1 MEKENLHFR
10 VGLSSTGTKL
20 PEFKICVGNKE
31 YVHRTL
37 SANNAVEYF
46 EFDAEITEG
55 ANSLDIAFLNK
66 TVYDTKLDTSGN
78 IVEDLLLNIDSVEI
92 DEINLGSLKWTA
104 SVYSPL
110 YPESYKQQVLSAG
123 QQISN
128 EVKNCVNLG
137 WNGTWSLPFT
147 SPFYIWLLENI

>member
-10 VGLSSTGTKL
+10 VGLSGTGDKL
-20 PEFKICVGNKE
+20 PEFKISVGGTE

-37 SANNAVEYF
+37 SANDAVEYF

-55 ANSLDIAFLNK
+55 AHSLDILFLNK
-66 TVYDTKLDTSGN
+66 TMYDTKLDASGN
-78 IVEDLLLNIDSVEI
+78 IVSDLLLNIDSIEI
-92 DEINLGSLKWTA
+92 DDIDIGNLKWTA
-104 SVYSPL
+104 SNYTPI
-110 YPESYKQQVLSAG
+110 YPVSYKQHVLSTE
-123 QQISN
+123 QQIAN
-128 EVKNCVNLG
+128 ELTNCVNLG

>member
-10 VGLSSTGTKL
+10 VGLSGTGDKF
-20 PEFKICVGNKE
+20 PEFKISVGNKE
-31 YVHRTL
+31 YIHSTL
-37 SANNAVEYF
+37 AANDVVEYF
-46 EFDAEITEG
+46 EFDAEILEG
-55 ANSLDIAFLNK
+55 AHSLNIAFLNK
-66 TVYDTKLDTSGN
+66 TVYDTTLDASGN
-78 IVEDLLLNIDSVEI
+78 IVKDLLLNIESIEI
-92 DEINLGSLKWTA
+92 DDIDIGSLKWTA
-104 SVYSPL
+104 SEYRPL
-110 YPESYKQQVLSAG
+110 YPESYKQHVLSAG